1 MGLEARDRYEEQ
13 RPGLGE
19 AFAMQVDIV
28 LARIVQAP
36 LAYPRVHGE
45 TRRARAALPVR
56 DLLPR
61 DVR

>member
-1 MGLEARDRYEEQ
+1 MLATGRRNSALGLAKPLTE
-13 RPGLGE
+13 
-19 AFAMQVDIV
+19 VDMV

-36 LAYPRVHGE
+36 LAYPRVQGD
-45 TRRARAALPVR
+45 TPRACTTVSVR